1 MASLLAPT
9 VTKASLELVPR
20 LTDLSDVSLGTF
32 MFVVRLALFAA
43 LVSTFATPFATA
55 RDLDSAHLTV
65 CLDAPLLLRNAT
77 IIDATGEWDHQ
88 DIYVKNGKI
97 SAIGT
102 ELNVETTATL
112 QIIDVAGGFVRP
124 RAEQTLRIIVHTADR
139 AANARGVSLIPGT
152 AANMQVSITRNGVA
166 ASTALVLDIVDGR
179 VVSQLQNC
187 VAT

>member
-1 MASLLAPT
+1 ML
-9 VTKASLELVPR
+9 R
-20 LTDLSDVSLGTF
+20 LTDLSGVSLGTL

-43 LVSTFATPFATA
+43 LVSTFATPVATA
-55 RDLDSAHLTV
+55 RNLDSANMAV

-102 ELNVETTATL
+102 ELDVETTSGL

-124 RAEQTLRIIVHTADR
+124 RAEQNLRIIIRTSDR
-139 AANARGVSLIPGT
+139 TLSTDGVSLIPGA
-152 AANMQVSITRNGVA
+152 AANLQVSTTRNGVA
-166 ASTALVLDIVDGR
+166 AVTAMSLDIVDGR
-179 VVSQLQNC
+179 VLSQAQTCVSS
-187 VAT
+187 